1 MGVTAHKD
9 LQTLQ
14 IGLPPSPPQLLNIY
28 QPPQL
33 GVDVA
38 SQIVQMILVQTR
50 FQNAHLD
57 IPGATRGRE
66 LETTG
71 TDPRPLGALELQGV
85 GGSSFPPDK
94 AGGARS
100 SPSLQGGSWDRCLWT
115 LCT

>member
-1 MGVTAHKD
+1 MPIWTFQE
-9 LQTLQ
+9 LQ
-14 IGLPPSPPQLLNIY
+14 GE
-28 QPPQL
+28 
-33 GVDVA
+33 G
-38 SQIVQMILVQTR
+38 
-50 FQNAHLD
+50 
-57 IPGATRGRE
+57 G

-85 GGSSFPPDK
+85 GDSSFPPDK